1 MLQWLEAARPRC
13 VVLEVV
19 RVHVQFPEELGCY
32 ALAGALGEV
41 AAANEVTAA
50 DMKADV
56 HVWRAFG
63 DAGVVQLD
71 VRGEQFV
78 GCVLVG
84 LVLLLASE
92 HGFQAEVYWRQRMHD
107 MTTYGE
113 IYRPCSGHRIGYYS
127 CTHAH
132 AGSSTHPDVL
142 SQYPQNTHCQSYTH
156 LSDTLSLLYTAYDGT
171 NSVPP
176 APTSDFCGSPLVQAT
191 SAIQIDPHTSCRHVV
206 SCQYRSLTRRAYGP
220 TR

>member
-1 MLQWLEAARPRC
+1 VCRTRGSSCARS
-13 VVLEVV
+13 V
-19 RVHVQFPEELGCY
+19 PEELGCY
-32 ALAGALGEV
+32 ALVRALGEV

-50 DMKADV
+50 GMKADV
-56 HVWRAFG
+56 HVRWAFG
-63 DAGVVQLD
+63 DAGVVQLG

-84 LVLLLASE
+84 LVLLPAGE
-92 HGFQAEVYWRQRMHD
+92 HGFRAKVYWRQRMHD

-113 IYRPCSGHRIGYYS
+113 IYRPCSGHQIEYS

-142 SQYPQNTHCQSYTH
+142 SQYPQNTYRQSYTH
-156 LSDTLSLLYTAYDGT
+156 LSDTLSLLYTAYMP

-176 APTSDFCGSPLVQAT
+176 APASDFCASLLVQAT
-191 SAIQIDPHTSCRHVV
+191 SDTQINSH
-206 SCQYRSLTRRAYGP
+206 A
-220 TR
+220 